1 MFSFEVAYDLLNQ
14 QHLVL
19 TTFKGLAVAWSIIRF
34 GSIFIDNPLVSR
46 TVASIIWVIAA
57 LKILGYLPQT
67 VAYLDKITLGTEKD
81 SLSLYDIVSSTLSV
95 GAMIWGAML
104 FSSVL
109 ERVIVNNRHIS
120 GSAQALFMKIAKF
133 ILITVAFLFG
143 LKVVGISLT
152 TFAVFGGAMGVGI
165 GLGLWIGLSEKF
177 DWLFSPI
184 FIVMQSAP
192 LAALIP
198 LLVMAYGIGLTSK
211 VFVVCIMAM
220 PVIVLNTSGAVRNTP
235 TAFKEMARSF
245 LGTERDIILKV
256 IIPAASPI
264 IFSGLRLG
272 ISAGFIG
279 AILSELK
286 ITPTGVGDIIT
297 YSRSIADYPSMYAA
311 IFSIILLAVLFLNV
325 LEKLEN
331 YLFEGNNRGCASD

>member
-1 MFSFEVAYDLLNQ
+1 MANRSLY
-14 QHLVL
+14 
-19 TTFKGLAVAWSIIRF
+19 
-34 GSIFIDNPLVSR
+34 
-46 TVASIIWVIAA
+46 
-57 LKILGYLPQT
+57 LKILSAVILFGAWEIAGRIP
-67 VAYLDKITLGTEKD
+67 
-81 SLSLYDIVSSTLSV
+81 VSYAFPTFFESM
-95 GAMIWGAML
+95 G
-104 FSSVL
+104 
-109 ERVIVNNRHIS
+109 
-120 GSAQALFMKIAKF
+120 ALFQLA
-133 ILITVAFLFG
+133 LDGRLWTAYAET
-143 LKVVGISLT
+143 LKPLVVGVAISTVL
-152 TFAVFGGAMGVGI
+152 GI
-165 GLGLWIGLSEKF
+165 GLGLWIGLSKFF
-177 DWLFSPI
+177 DWLVSPI

-220 PVIVLNTSGAVRNTP
+220 PVIVLNTSTAVRNTP
-235 TAFKEMARSF
+235 ASIKEMARSF
-245 LGTERDIILKV
+245 LARDRDVVLKI

-311 IFSIILLAVLFLNV
+311 IFSIILLAVLFLNL
-325 LEKLEN
+325 LEKFEN
-331 YLFEGNNRGCASD
+331 FLFEGNNRGYVSD

>member
-1 MFSFEVAYDLLNQ
+1 MRN
-14 QHLVL
+14 
-19 TTFKGLAVAWSIIRF
+19 R
-34 GSIFIDNPLVSR
+34 SIF
-46 TVASIIWVIAA
+46 
-57 LKILGYLPQT
+57 LKL
-67 VAYLDKITLGTEKD
+67 
-81 SLSLYDIVSSTLSV
+81 LS
-95 GAMIWGAML
+95 A
-104 FSSVL
+104 
-109 ERVIVNNRHIS
+109 VIVFGAWEIAGRIPVS
-120 GSAQALFMKIAKF
+120 YAFPTFLESMQALFALTFDGTIFTAYGE
-133 ILITVAFLFG
+133 T
-143 LKVVGISLT
+143 LKPLVVGILIS
-152 TFAVFGGAMGVGI
+152 AVLGI
-165 GLGLWIGLSEKF
+165 GFGLSIGLSSKF

-184 FIVMQSAP
+184 FVVMQAAP

-220 PVIVLNTSGAVRNTP
+220 PVIVLNTAGAVRNTP
-235 TAFKEMARSF
+235 SSITEMGRSF
-245 LGTERDIILKV
+245 LGTRRDIILKI

-311 IFSIILLAVLFLNV
+311 IFSIILLAVLFLNL
-325 LEKLEN
+325 LERAEN
-331 YLFEGNNRGCASD
+331 QLFKGNNRGYVSD

>member
-1 MFSFEVAYDLLNQ
+1 MQNRPLFLKLLSAAIVFGAWEIAGRIPVSYAFPTFFE
-14 QHLVL
+14 
-19 TTFKGLAVAWSIIRF
+19 TM
-34 GSIFIDNPLVSR
+34 
-46 TVASIIWVIAA
+46 AA
-57 LKILGYLPQT
+57 L
-67 VAYLDKITLGTEKD
+67 
-81 SLSLYDIVSSTLSV
+81 
-95 GAMIWGAML
+95 
-104 FSSVL
+104 
-109 ERVIVNNRHIS
+109 
-120 GSAQALFMKIAKF
+120 
-133 ILITVAFLFG
+133 
-143 LKVVGISLT
+143 ISLT
-152 TFAVFGGAMGVGI
+152 LDGSMFHAYAETLKPLVVGVAISTVLGI
-165 GLGLWIGLSEKF
+165 GLGLWVGLSARF

-184 FIVMQSAP
+184 FIVMQAAP

-235 TAFKEMARSF
+235 ASIKEMGRSF
-245 LGTERDIILKV
+245 MASDRDVILKI

-311 IFSIILLAVLFLNV
+311 IFSIILLAVLFLNL
-325 LEKLEN
+325 LEKIEN
-331 YLFEGNNRGCASD
+331 YLFEGNNRGYVSD